1 MDLGYGRTN
10 SLCSGVV
17 GEVDVLDVGFVVVVS
32 SGAGCIERAV
42 DLVVAECADGS
53 FGFVEVVAR
62 WVEVETE
69 ELDQAG
75 ELALRIGDE
84 AFVVDIEDRDVERG
98 LPVVHHA
105 VGEGP
110 CV

>member
-1 MDLGYGRTN
+1 M
-10 SLCSGVV
+10 
-17 GEVDVLDVGFVVVVS
+17 
-32 SGAGCIERAV
+32 
-42 DLVVAECADGS
+42 
-53 FGFVEVVAR
+53 EVVAR

-69 ELDQAG
+69 ELDQAWKLVFG
-75 ELALRIGDE
+75 IGDE